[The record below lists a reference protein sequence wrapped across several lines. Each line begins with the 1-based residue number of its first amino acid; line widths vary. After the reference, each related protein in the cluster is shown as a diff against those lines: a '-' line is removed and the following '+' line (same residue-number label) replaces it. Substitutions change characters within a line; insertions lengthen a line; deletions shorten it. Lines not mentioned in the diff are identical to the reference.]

1 MYDGEHHLLDPLINA
16 NCKLLQSLYQLIR
29 LESSNIFY
37 KKQVFLATFEILID
51 LCYKIDLIDDML

>member
-1 MYDGEHHLLDPLINA
+1 MMASIT
-16 NCKLLQSLYQLIR
+16 CWIKLQVITLYQLIR